1 MLGSQWRGQ
10 GAVRAG
16 GCHGLGSRLCGEDV
30 WKCSEVAEPGWAG
43 HVGCRE
49 ISGGEGGA
57 VPVPVAGKCTRQG
70 LERGPVHE
78 VVHGQGWR
86 AVEQMHRAMHGFG
99 LWHEYGTVQRQGPVS
114 ENERTMWSQG
124 GTTEVERRQQGAQ
137 KGVGRMPEI
146 YNKDVT
152 RRLQGCHRDAMR
164 RSRASREPV
173 AI

>member
-1 MLGSQWRGQ
+1 MKTQQ
-10 GAVRAG
+10 GAVFKTRISPPLLLNINMALFVATIRRGKPYKGMDFENRATNTTIMEKFSFDARCNAIEKDG
-16 GCHGLGSRLCGEDV
+16 V
-30 WKCSEVAEPGWAG
+30 M
-43 HVGCRE
+43 
-49 ISGGEGGA
+49 
-57 VPVPVAGKCTRQG
+57 
-70 LERGPVHE
+70 ERGPVHE